1 MSFDLTE
8 GGEQMQFRIISIPPF
23 QAVSSGVDPNQDFS
37 ESGGLGKFNAYFSKL
52 NPGPRDGFMPRDFL
66 YYDAEQ
72 EGLVWIYALTEGM
85 DPEDYQVIDF
95 EGGIYLTY
103 HYKDGDHEEN
113 ARLYQEAMT
122 WIAQSEFFELDP
134 RANHY
139 PMGHIITPP
148 EVIKATGEAQME
160 AFIPIKLKD
169 NEV

>member
-1 MSFDLTE
+1 
-8 GGEQMQFRIISIPPF
+8 MQFRIISIPPF

-52 NPGPRDGFMPRDFL
+52 EPGPRDRFMPRDFL

-72 EGLVWIYALTEGM
+72 EGLVWVYAL
-85 DPEDYQVIDF
+85 
-95 EGGIYLTY
+95 
-103 HYKDGDHEEN
+103 
-113 ARLYQEAMT
+113 T
-122 WIAQSEFFELDP
+122 WIAQSEFFELDQ
-134 RANHY
+134 RADHY
-139 PMGHIITPP
+139 PMDYIITPP